1 MNQQVSAIID
11 TPSLP
16 VNTKKSVIFYSLFT
30 VLWWVAIWGLSETVM
45 TILVKNSIIY
55 RLGIYISILAFV
67 FLMLLYQP
75 QLIEYL

>member
-1 MNQQVSAIID
+1 MNQQAIID

-16 VNTKKSVIFYSLFT
+16 VGTKNNIIFYSMFT

-55 RLGIYISILAFV
+55 RLGIYISMLAFA
-67 FLMLLYQP
+67 FLMLLFQP
-75 QLIEYL
+75 KLVGYL

>member
-1 MNQQVSAIID
+1 MNQQAIID

-16 VNTKKSVIFYSLFT
+16 VGIKNNIIFYSMFT

-55 RLGIYISILAFV
+55 RLGIYISMLAFA
-67 FLMLLYQP
+67 FLMLLFQP
-75 QLIEYL
+75 QLVGYL

>member
-1 MNQQVSAIID
+1 MNQQAIID

-16 VNTKKSVIFYSLFT
+16 VGIKNNIIFYSMFT

-55 RLGIYISILAFV
+55 RLGIYISMLAFA
-67 FLMLLYQP
+67 FLMLLFQP
-75 QLIEYL
+75 QLIGYL

>member
-1 MNQQVSAIID
+1 MNSSAVID

-16 VNTKKSVIFYSLFT
+16 VQTKQNVIFYSLFT

-55 RLGIYISILAFV
+55 RLGIYLSILAFV

>member
-1 MNQQVSAIID
+1 MEQSALID

-16 VNTKKSVIFYSLFT
+16 VKTKQNIIFYSLFT
-30 VLWWVAIWGLSETVM
+30 VLWWVAIWGLSETIM

-55 RLGIYISILAFV
+55 RLGIYLSILAFV
-67 FLMLLYQP
+67 FLMLLHQP

>member
-1 MNQQVSAIID
+1 MNQSAVID

-16 VNTKKSVIFYSLFT
+16 VQTKQNVMFYSFFT
-30 VLWWVAIWGLSETVM
+30 VLWWVAIWGLSETIM

-55 RLGIYISILAFV
+55 RLGIYLSILAFV

-75 QLIEYL
+75 KLLEYL